1 MEIERKWLF
10 NSIAAPQGTPVIGEY
25 FYKQAYISTNPEVRI
40 RARRVAGED
49 SFTYA
54 LCIKSKGTI
63 ERIEVQKELNENEF
77 NELMIVGNISDDDFI
92 CKHFYR
98 YIVDRHEL
106 TLGAADIGKPTEFFY
121 GEIEFNSV
129 EDAENFVAPQWFG
142 QEVTDNPNYKMSN
155 FWERTRRLN
164 NK

>member
-10 NSIAAPQGTPVIGEY
+10 KSMAAPENIEILGEY

-40 RARRVAGED
+40 RCKRIAGED
-49 SFTYA
+49 NFTYA

-63 ERIEVQKELNENEF
+63 ERIEVQKELTEKEF
-77 NELMIVGNISDDDFI
+77 RELMIVGNIKENDFI
-92 CKHFYR
+92 SKHFYR
-98 YIVDRHEL
+98 YVVNRHEL

-129 EDAENFVAPQWFG
+129 EEANAFTPPEWFG
-142 QEVTDNPNYKMSN
+142 EEFTNNPDYRMVN
-155 FWERTRRLN
+155 FWERTR
-164 NK
+164 KK